1 MPFASFFTLGC
12 RLNQTESAIMAK
24 SLEALDY
31 VITEN
36 KTNSDVCVI
45 NTCTVTNQSDSKCRQ
60 AIRSIRKNNP
70 TAILAVV
77 GCFSQISS
85 KIIKEIGGVDIVLGN
100 EEKLNLKHY
109 LEIFLKDS
117 RPIIAVGSISK
128 NAFTIDT
135 IGQHLGSTRAN
146 LKVQDGCDFV
156 CSYCII
162 PKARGR
168 SRSREVDNI
177 KQEARQLAAIGVK
190 EIILTGVNIGT
201 YQYLD
206 YDIIKLLDIFE
217 SISGIQRVRISSIE
231 PTTIG
236 KDVFELMKN
245 PDHKLVPY
253 LHLPLQSGSNAI
265 LKAMRR
271 RYEIQK
277 FEDYVLSAADQVPDI
292 CIGSDVIV
300 GFPGET
306 DALFEETLNILEK
319 LPIHYFHVF
328 PYAERAGTKSVCLPE
343 KINSKTA
350 NRRASVLRILSDQK
364 RTRLAEEFVGRE
376 LEVLFEGSNKG
387 NIWKGYTGN
396 YIRVSAESQLSLK
409 NEIRLVKIIS
419 AENGQA
425 QGKLVIKSDFDHMG
439 S

>member
-156 CSYCII
+156 CSY
-162 PKARGR
+162 
-168 SRSREVDNI
+168 
-177 KQEARQLAAIGVK
+177 
-190 EIILTGVNIGT
+190 
-201 YQYLD
+201 
-206 YDIIKLLDIFE
+206 
-217 SISGIQRVRISSIE
+217 
-231 PTTIG
+231 
-236 KDVFELMKN
+236 
-245 PDHKLVPY
+245 
-253 LHLPLQSGSNAI
+253 
-265 LKAMRR
+265 
-271 RYEIQK
+271 
-277 FEDYVLSAADQVPDI
+277 
-292 CIGSDVIV
+292 
-300 GFPGET
+300 
-306 DALFEETLNILEK
+306 
-319 LPIHYFHVF
+319 
-328 PYAERAGTKSVCLPE
+328 
-343 KINSKTA
+343 
-350 NRRASVLRILSDQK
+350 
-364 RTRLAEEFVGRE
+364 
-376 LEVLFEGSNKG
+376 
-387 NIWKGYTGN
+387 
-396 YIRVSAESQLSLK
+396 
-409 NEIRLVKIIS
+409 
-419 AENGQA
+419 
-425 QGKLVIKSDFDHMG
+425 
-439 S
+439 